1 MPMHNG
7 FSILP
12 QYPLRYTNG
21 IKEAEEMSDRWQSLT
36 PEQLEQAQQKSL
48 ETKLQAEKVEDILH
62 KSALCLVEAKKSLI
76 LALLESDV
84 DVHII
89 SQSTKTPI
97 ERVLELKE
105 SMQ

>member
-1 MPMHNG
+1 
-7 FSILP
+7 
-12 QYPLRYTNG
+12 
-21 IKEAEEMSDRWQSLT
+21 MSDRYQSLT
-36 PEQLEQAQQKSL
+36 PEQLEQAQQKIV
-48 ETKLQAEKVEDILH
+48 ETKLHAEKVEDILH

-76 LALLESDV
+76 LALLEAEV
-84 DVHII
+84 NVHII

>member
-1 MPMHNG
+1 MSNRY
-7 FSILP
+7 
-12 QYPLRYTNG
+12 QPLT
-21 IKEAEEMSDRWQSLT
+21 T
-36 PEQLEQAQQKSL
+36 EQLEQAQQKIV

-76 LALLESDV
+76 LALLEAEVDV
-84 DVHII
+84 DII
-89 SQSTKTPI
+89 SESTKTPI

>member
-1 MPMHNG
+1 
-7 FSILP
+7 
-12 QYPLRYTNG
+12 
-21 IKEAEEMSDRWQSLT
+21 MSDRYQSLI
-36 PEQLEQAQQKSL
+36 PEQLEQSQQKIV
-48 ETKLQAEKVEDILH
+48 ETKLHAEKVEDILH
-62 KSALCLVEAKKSLI
+62 KSALGLVEAKKSLI

>member
-1 MPMHNG
+1 
-7 FSILP
+7 
-12 QYPLRYTNG
+12 
-21 IKEAEEMSDRWQSLT
+21 MSDLYQRLT
-36 PEQLEQAQQKSL
+36 PEQLEQAQQKIS
-48 ETKLQAEKVEDILH
+48 ETKLQAEKVENILH

-84 DVHII
+84 DIHII

-97 ERVLELKE
+97 ERILELKE